1 MDSKTN
7 TWGWDGE
14 VWEWFHTK
22 METRES
28 SKGREEKRMRDEVN
42 DNKSRRSVELI
53 RCGISSVEAAG
64 EKRERETKNKEYL

>member
-1 MDSKTN
+1 
-7 TWGWDGE
+7 
-14 VWEWFHTK
+14 

-64 EKRERETKNKEYL
+64 EKRERGTKNKEYL